1 MLKYVIA
8 SCLITVMAA
17 SIAVIDRGSA
27 DLAGSS
33 KFSANAFQTADR
45 IYATGIV
52 EGTTE
57 DINLRSELSGQVM
70 AVRVSTGDSVEAGAV
85 LVQLDDRQ
93 HRQQVAVSEANVKL
107 AEAQLERLID
117 GARQEERDEA
127 RALQQ
132 AKQAGLD
139 QALRTWKRIR
149 QLREQNAI
157 AQQEADDQQGTV
169 ETLTAEVQ
177 AAKSHLEQ
185 LEAPARGDE
194 VRVAEARVASARA
207 DRELAKIALDK
218 TRILAP
224 RRGQILDVNVVAGE
238 FVGPITNEPAVVL
251 SDTSKR
257 RVRAYVEEID
267 APRIALDMPVTVTAD
282 GLPGHEFRG
291 RVVQMTPRMARK
303 LFHNDRPEEL
313 YDTKVREVVAELDNA
328 PALIL
333 GLRVDVMFH
342 PSPLRPAVEHADGP
356 ESSVSQTERM
366 QIPVATAAG
375 P

>member
-1 MLKYVIA
+1 MLKYAIA
-8 SCLITVMAA
+8 SGLIAVMAIT
-17 SIAVIDRGSA
+17 IAVIDAGSS
-27 DLAGSS
+27 DLAGSA
-33 KFSANAFQTADR
+33 KLPTNASQHAER

-57 DINLRSELSGQVM
+57 DINLRSELSGQV
-70 AVRVSTGDSVEAGAV
+70 VSMPVSIGDQVEAGAV

-93 HRQQVAVSEANVKL
+93 QRQQVAAGEANVKL
-107 AEAQLERLID
+107 AEAQLERLVN

-132 AKQAGLD
+132 AKQAGLN
-139 QALRTWKRIR
+139 QALRTWKRIG

-157 AQQEADDQQGTV
+157 SQQEADDQQGTV

-177 AAKSHLEQ
+177 AAKSRMEQ

-194 VRVAEARVASARA
+194 TRVAQARVAAAQA
-207 DRELAKIALDK
+207 DYELAKIMLDK
-218 TRILAP
+218 TRIMAP
-224 RRGQILDVNVVAGE
+224 RSGQVLDVNVVVGE
-238 FVGPITNEPAVVL
+238 FVGPNSNEPAVVL

-267 APRIALDMPVTVTAD
+267 APRISLDMPVTVSAD

-291 RVVQMTPRMARK
+291 RVLQMTPRMARK

-313 YDTKVREVVAELDNA
+313 YDTKVREVVVELDDA
-328 PALIL
+328 PELLL

-342 PSPLRPAVEHADGP
+342 PLPTAPTTEPANISKDGADHF
-356 ESSVSQTERM
+356 
-366 QIPVATAAG
+366 ATPASGAST
-375 P
+375 

>member
-1 MLKYVIA
+1 MLKYAIA
-8 SCLITVMAA
+8 SGLIAVMA
-17 SIAVIDRGSA
+17 IAIVVIDAGSS
-27 DLAGSS
+27 DLAGSA
-33 KFSANAFQTADR
+33 KLPTNASQHAER

-57 DINLRSELSGQVM
+57 DINLRSELSGQV
-70 AVRVSTGDSVEAGAV
+70 VSVPVSIGDQVEAGAV

-93 HRQQVAVSEANVKL
+93 QRQQVAVGEANVKL
-107 AEAQLERLID
+107 AEAQLERLVN

-157 AQQEADDQQGTV
+157 SQQEADDQQGTV
-169 ETLTAEVQ
+169 ETFTAEVQ
-177 AAKSHLEQ
+177 AARSRVEQ

-194 VRVAEARVASARA
+194 VRVAEARVAAARA
-207 DRELAKIALDK
+207 DYELAKISLDK

-238 FVGPITNEPAVVL
+238 FVGPNTNEPSVVL
-251 SDTSKR
+251 SDTSRR

-267 APRIALDMPVTVTAD
+267 APRISLDMPVTVSAD

-291 RVVQMTPRMARK
+291 RVIQMTPRMARK

-313 YDTKVREVVAELDNA
+313 YDTKVREIVAELDDA
-328 PALIL
+328 PELIL

-342 PSPLRPAVEHADGP
+342 PSPATPAIDLTRRPQD
-356 ESSVSQTERM
+356 S
-366 QIPVATAAG
+366 ATDDAQRTTGAKT
-375 P
+375 